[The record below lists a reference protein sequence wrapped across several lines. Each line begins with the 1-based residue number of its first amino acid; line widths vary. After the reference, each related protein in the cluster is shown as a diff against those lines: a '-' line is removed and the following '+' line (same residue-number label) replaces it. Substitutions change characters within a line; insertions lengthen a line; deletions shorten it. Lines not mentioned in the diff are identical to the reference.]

1 MEALNQKNSLNIR
14 LLSSNNILLHNQEF
28 KLYEIAQGNKNEI
41 KTIFTTNRMGE
52 AHLNASEIFSKEA
65 QSFEL
70 ILNQSS
76 VYKNKPIYNHRF
88 LLRSYEYGHWCEIKF
103 ERKAD
108 KGSINSIRLKSK
120 EFTLENNEKIVR
132 NFYTF
137 GDIVEFEAI
146 YEDAKIKEEQIKW
159 GYVFIQ
165 DKNTLDKL
173 NKNQLTNN
181 KKESSLF
188 DEEILKDCFYIEKEE
203 DKALLSSSIIYRHLE
218 NNEAYCGKHLSLQLP
233 NSKDTQEQKALL
245 VFAYKEIPNY
255 NASYLIRINDYPQI
269 TIDCTLAE
277 TLRAHTNK
285 DEISRLGWGVS
296 YICQRLWHDN
306 PSDAKELKDLTFRSS
321 TSQDFIDT
329 IPNETMKTIVK
340 EVLPRIEMKEFAR
353 EIANQCPKVKS
364 QIQQNDENNLRF
376 YVELDW
382 DEFYMKFPL
391 MKGLEEKILQVIPF
405 EGDINQFVKGFAKEL
420 VYETTESI
428 RRNTKTPKILHNN
441 FLDSAFYNLIIEWLN
456 DQSIQKDLNNI
467 LNNNNSNAKL
477 VVKLHNIYQGFT
489 KNEKIFSLKSND
501 WKSDNICEN
510 QSLIDIKQPYKLWG
524 QCMRTYGL
532 GDTAFFEYTNFK
544 EAIALYALTGKFNI
558 YYIPSLFKI
567 AQGKDNKI
575 DIQIL
580 EIKAYIFDGF
590 DFIGTPKQF
599 VGAWNYEE
607 MSFIVGDSAWTS
619 FKEVTSLDKI
629 LPTDNIKQANKNV
642 MFNQD
647 YQNTQTLFHLGCNF
661 RILTSTFKD
670 IEVYSLSMPISI
682 KVD

>member
-173 NKNQLTNN
+173 NKNQLTND

-218 NNEAYCGKHLSLQLP
+218 NNKAYCGKHLSLQLP
-233 NSKDTQEQKALL
+233 NPKDTQEQKTLL

-340 EVLPRIEMKEFAR
+340 EILPRVEMQQLKTD
-353 EIANQCPKVKS
+353 NTKS
-364 QIQQNDENNLRF
+364 RDKARF
-376 YVELDW
+376 YAELDW
-382 DEFYMKFPL
+382 DSFYMKFPIMQEL
-391 MKGLEEKILQVIPF
+391 KGEHMNLKKLFGEESDFQKQF
-405 EGDINQFVKGFAKEL
+405 EDF
-420 VYETTESI
+420 
-428 RRNTKTPKILHNN
+428 
-441 FLDSAFYNLIIEWLN
+441 LN
-456 DQSIQKDLNNI
+456 DTLLDIKNIKNTQEYTMALNIQAMKENKTKNAEVFKLYKKEETLPETHKAIKDLQKPSDIIDNSLYFQRFDIKNDVFLPHLGLSKFDAFSLQNSIQHEKEVLDKFHSNPKYKQNFALYSIAGAFNI
-467 LNNNNSNAKL
+467 L
-477 VVKLHNIYQGFT
+477 
-489 KNEKIFSLKSND
+489 
-501 WKSDNICEN
+501 
-510 QSLIDIKQPYKLWG
+510 
-524 QCMRTYGL
+524 
-532 GDTAFFEYTNFK
+532 
-544 EAIALYALTGKFNI
+544 
-558 YYIPSLFKI
+558 YIPSL
-567 AQGKDNKI
+567 
-575 DIQIL
+575 IQITRVTRFYNYHSL
-580 EIKAYIFDGF
+580 YAACKKVRAFIIDTVNFNNNGSDQPIGAWDYEKVGF
-590 DFIGTPKQF
+590 DLYNSIMQYRNTKFHFKYTSPKSFLFPLYNSDFLKTKQYF
-599 VGAWNYEE
+599 NLGLDFFLYSSTFLDMDFSHTQMQDTA
-607 MSFIVGDSAWTS
+607 FIVG
-619 FKEVTSLDKI
+619 K
-629 LPTDNIKQANKNV
+629 
-642 MFNQD
+642 
-647 YQNTQTLFHLGCNF
+647 
-661 RILTSTFKD
+661 
-670 IEVYSLSMPISI
+670 
-682 KVD
+682 

>member
-173 NKNQLTNN
+173 NKNQLTND

-218 NNEAYCGKHLSLQLP
+218 NNKAYRGKHLSLQLP
-233 NSKDTQEQKALL
+233 NPKDTQEQKTLL

-340 EVLPRIEMKEFAR
+340 EILPRVEMQQLKTD
-353 EIANQCPKVKS
+353 NTKS
-364 QIQQNDENNLRF
+364 RDKARF
-376 YVELDW
+376 YAELDW
-382 DEFYMKFPL
+382 DSFYMKFPIMQEL
-391 MKGLEEKILQVIPF
+391 KGEHMNLKKLFGEESDFQKQF
-405 EGDINQFVKGFAKEL
+405 EDF
-420 VYETTESI
+420 
-428 RRNTKTPKILHNN
+428 
-441 FLDSAFYNLIIEWLN
+441 LN
-456 DQSIQKDLNNI
+456 DTLLDIKNIKNTQEYTMALNIQAMKENKTKNAEVFKLYKKEETLPETHKAIKDLQKPSDIIDNSLYFQRFDIKNDVFLPHLGLSKFDAFSLQNSIQHEKEVLDKFHSNPKYKQNFALYSIAGAFNI
-467 LNNNNSNAKL
+467 L
-477 VVKLHNIYQGFT
+477 
-489 KNEKIFSLKSND
+489 
-501 WKSDNICEN
+501 
-510 QSLIDIKQPYKLWG
+510 
-524 QCMRTYGL
+524 
-532 GDTAFFEYTNFK
+532 
-544 EAIALYALTGKFNI
+544 
-558 YYIPSLFKI
+558 YIPSL
-567 AQGKDNKI
+567 
-575 DIQIL
+575 IQITRVTRFYNYHSL
-580 EIKAYIFDGF
+580 YAACKKVRAFIIDTVNFNNNGSDQPIGAWDYEKVGF
-590 DFIGTPKQF
+590 DLYNSIMQYRNTKFHFKYTSPKSFLFPLYNSDFLKTKQYF
-599 VGAWNYEE
+599 NLGLDFFLYSSTFLDMDFSHTQMQDTA
-607 MSFIVGDSAWTS
+607 FIVG
-619 FKEVTSLDKI
+619 K
-629 LPTDNIKQANKNV
+629 
-642 MFNQD
+642 
-647 YQNTQTLFHLGCNF
+647 
-661 RILTSTFKD
+661 
-670 IEVYSLSMPISI
+670 
-682 KVD
+682 

>member
-137 GDIVEFEAI
+137 SDIVEFEAI
-146 YEDAKIKEEQIKW
+146 YEDTKIKEEQIKW

-173 NKNQLTNN
+173 NKNQLTND

-218 NNEAYCGKHLSLQLP
+218 NNKAYCGKHLSLQLP
-233 NSKDTQEQKALL
+233 NPKDTQEQKALL

-285 DEISRLGWGVS
+285 DETSRLGWGVS

-340 EVLPRIEMKEFAR
+340 EILPRVEMQQLKTD
-353 EIANQCPKVKS
+353 NTKS
-364 QIQQNDENNLRF
+364 RDKARF
-376 YVELDW
+376 YAELDW
-382 DEFYMKFPL
+382 DSFYMKFPIMQEL
-391 MKGLEEKILQVIPF
+391 KGEHMNLKKLFGEESDFQKQF
-405 EGDINQFVKGFAKEL
+405 EDF
-420 VYETTESI
+420 
-428 RRNTKTPKILHNN
+428 
-441 FLDSAFYNLIIEWLN
+441 LN
-456 DQSIQKDLNNI
+456 DTLLDIKNIKNTQEYTMALNIQAMKENKTKNAEVFKLYKKEETLAETHKAIKDLQKPSDIIDNSLYFQRFDIKNDVFLPHLGLSKFDAFSLQNSIQHEKEVLDKFHSNPKYKQNFALYSITGAFNI
-467 LNNNNSNAKL
+467 L
-477 VVKLHNIYQGFT
+477 
-489 KNEKIFSLKSND
+489 
-501 WKSDNICEN
+501 
-510 QSLIDIKQPYKLWG
+510 
-524 QCMRTYGL
+524 
-532 GDTAFFEYTNFK
+532 
-544 EAIALYALTGKFNI
+544 
-558 YYIPSLFKI
+558 YIPSL
-567 AQGKDNKI
+567 
-575 DIQIL
+575 IQITRVTRFYNYHSL
-580 EIKAYIFDGF
+580 YAACKKVRAFIIDTVNFNNNGSDQPIGAWDYEKVGF
-590 DFIGTPKQF
+590 DLYNSIMQYRNTKFHFKYTSPKSFLFPLYNSDFLKTKQYF
-599 VGAWNYEE
+599 NLGLDFFLYSSTFLDMDFSHTQMQDTA
-607 MSFIVGDSAWTS
+607 FIVG
-619 FKEVTSLDKI
+619 K
-629 LPTDNIKQANKNV
+629 
-642 MFNQD
+642 
-647 YQNTQTLFHLGCNF
+647 
-661 RILTSTFKD
+661 
-670 IEVYSLSMPISI
+670 
-682 KVD
+682 

>member
-1 MEALNQKNSLNIR
+1 
-14 LLSSNNILLHNQEF
+14 
-28 KLYEIAQGNKNEI
+28 
-41 KTIFTTNRMGE
+41 MGE

-137 GDIVEFEAI
+137 SDIVEFEAI
-146 YEDAKIKEEQIKW
+146 YEDTKIKEEQIKW

-173 NKNQLTNN
+173 NKNQLTND

-218 NNEAYCGKHLSLQLP
+218 NNKAYCGKHLSLQLP
-233 NSKDTQEQKALL
+233 NPKDTQEQKALL

-285 DEISRLGWGVS
+285 DETSRLGWGVS

-340 EVLPRIEMKEFAR
+340 EILPRVEMQQLKTD
-353 EIANQCPKVKS
+353 NTKS
-364 QIQQNDENNLRF
+364 RDKARF
-376 YVELDW
+376 YAELDW
-382 DEFYMKFPL
+382 DSFYMKFPIMQEL
-391 MKGLEEKILQVIPF
+391 KGEYMNLKKLFGEESDFQKQF
-405 EGDINQFVKGFAKEL
+405 EDF
-420 VYETTESI
+420 
-428 RRNTKTPKILHNN
+428 
-441 FLDSAFYNLIIEWLN
+441 LN
-456 DQSIQKDLNNI
+456 DTLLDIKNIKNTQEYTMALNIQAMKENKTKNAEVFKLYKKEETLAETHKAIKDLQKPSDIIDNSLYFQRFDIKNDVFLPHLGLSKFDAFSLQNSIQHEKEVLDKFHSNPKYKQNFALYSIAGAFNI
-467 LNNNNSNAKL
+467 L
-477 VVKLHNIYQGFT
+477 
-489 KNEKIFSLKSND
+489 
-501 WKSDNICEN
+501 
-510 QSLIDIKQPYKLWG
+510 
-524 QCMRTYGL
+524 
-532 GDTAFFEYTNFK
+532 
-544 EAIALYALTGKFNI
+544 
-558 YYIPSLFKI
+558 YIPSL
-567 AQGKDNKI
+567 
-575 DIQIL
+575 IQITRVTRFYNYHSL
-580 EIKAYIFDGF
+580 YAACKKVRAFIIDTVNFNNNGSDQPIGAWDYEKVGF
-590 DFIGTPKQF
+590 DLYNSIMQYRNTKFHFKYTSPKSFLFPLYNSDFLKTKQYF
-599 VGAWNYEE
+599 NLGLDFFLYSSTFLDMDFSHTQMQDTA
-607 MSFIVGDSAWTS
+607 FIVG
-619 FKEVTSLDKI
+619 K
-629 LPTDNIKQANKNV
+629 
-642 MFNQD
+642 
-647 YQNTQTLFHLGCNF
+647 
-661 RILTSTFKD
+661 
-670 IEVYSLSMPISI
+670 
-682 KVD
+682 

>member
-1 MEALNQKNSLNIR
+1 MEALNQKSSLNIK

-28 KLYEIAQGNKNEI
+28 KLYEIAQGNKSEI
-41 KTIFTTNRMGE
+41 KTIFTTNRIGE

-146 YEDAKIKEEQIKW
+146 YEDTKIKEEQIKW

-181 KKESSLF
+181 KKESSLL

-218 NNEAYCGKHLSLQLP
+218 NNKAYCGKHLSLQLP
-233 NSKDTQEQKALL
+233 NPKDTQEQKALL

-340 EVLPRIEMKEFAR
+340 EILPRVEMQQLKTD
-353 EIANQCPKVKS
+353 NTKS
-364 QIQQNDENNLRF
+364 RDKARF
-376 YVELDW
+376 YAELDW
-382 DEFYMKFPL
+382 DNFYMKFPIMQEL
-391 MKGLEEKILQVIPF
+391 KGEHMNLKKLFGEESDFQKQF
-405 EGDINQFVKGFAKEL
+405 EDF
-420 VYETTESI
+420 
-428 RRNTKTPKILHNN
+428 
-441 FLDSAFYNLIIEWLN
+441 LN
-456 DQSIQKDLNNI
+456 DTLLDIKNIKNTQEYTMALNIQAMKENKTKNAEVFKLYKKEETLPETHKAIKDLQKPSDIIDNSLYFQRFDIKNDVFLPHLGLSKFDAFSLQNSIQHEKEVLDKFHSNPKYKQNFALYSIAGAFNI
-467 LNNNNSNAKL
+467 L
-477 VVKLHNIYQGFT
+477 
-489 KNEKIFSLKSND
+489 
-501 WKSDNICEN
+501 
-510 QSLIDIKQPYKLWG
+510 
-524 QCMRTYGL
+524 
-532 GDTAFFEYTNFK
+532 
-544 EAIALYALTGKFNI
+544 
-558 YYIPSLFKI
+558 YIPSL
-567 AQGKDNKI
+567 
-575 DIQIL
+575 IQITRVTRFYNYHSL
-580 EIKAYIFDGF
+580 YAACKKVRAFIIDTVNFNNNGSDQPIGAWDYEKVGF
-590 DFIGTPKQF
+590 DLYNSIMQYRNTKFHFKYTSPKSFLFPLYNSDFLKTKQYF
-599 VGAWNYEE
+599 NLGLDFFLYSSTFLDMDFSHMQMQDTA
-607 MSFIVGDSAWTS
+607 FIVG
-619 FKEVTSLDKI
+619 K
-629 LPTDNIKQANKNV
+629 
-642 MFNQD
+642 
-647 YQNTQTLFHLGCNF
+647 
-661 RILTSTFKD
+661 
-670 IEVYSLSMPISI
+670 
-682 KVD
+682 

>member
-1 MEALNQKNSLNIR
+1 
-14 LLSSNNILLHNQEF
+14 
-28 KLYEIAQGNKNEI
+28 
-41 KTIFTTNRMGE
+41 MGE
-52 AHLNASEIFSKEA
+52 AHLNVNEIFSKEA

-137 GDIVEFEAI
+137 SDIVEFEAI
-146 YEDAKIKEEQIKW
+146 YEDTKIKEEQIKW

-173 NKNQLTNN
+173 NKNQLTND

-218 NNEAYCGKHLSLQLP
+218 NNKAYCGKHLSLQLP
-233 NSKDTQEQKALL
+233 NPKDTQEQKALL

-269 TIDCTLAE
+269 TIDWTLAE

-285 DEISRLGWGVS
+285 DETSRLGWGGVS

-340 EVLPRIEMKEFAR
+340 EILPRVEMQQLKTD
-353 EIANQCPKVKS
+353 NTKS
-364 QIQQNDENNLRF
+364 RDKARF
-376 YVELDW
+376 YAELDW
-382 DEFYMKFPL
+382 DSFYMKFPIMQEL
-391 MKGLEEKILQVIPF
+391 KGEYMNLGKLFGEESDFQKQF
-405 EGDINQFVKGFAKEL
+405 EDF
-420 VYETTESI
+420 
-428 RRNTKTPKILHNN
+428 
-441 FLDSAFYNLIIEWLN
+441 LN
-456 DQSIQKDLNNI
+456 DTLLDIKNIKNTQEYTMALNIQAMKENKTKNAEVFKLYKKEETLAETHKAIKDLQKLSDIIDNSLYFQRFDIKNDVFLPHLGLSKFDAFSLQNSIQHEKEVLDKFH
-467 LNNNNSNAKL
+467 SNPK
-477 VVKLHNIYQGFT
+477 Y
-489 KNEKIFSLKSND
+489 
-501 WKSDNICEN
+501 
-510 QSLIDIKQPYKLWG
+510 KQ
-524 QCMRTYGL
+524 
-532 GDTAFFEYTNFK
+532 NF
-544 EAIALYALTGKFNI
+544 ALYSIAGTFNVL
-558 YYIPSLFKI
+558 YIPSL
-567 AQGKDNKI
+567 
-575 DIQIL
+575 IQITGVTRFYDYHSL
-580 EIKAYIFDGF
+580 YAACKKVRAFIIDTVNFNNNGSDQPIGVWDYENVRFDLYNSIMQYAGENTKKRMGDAISTLIFPIKEKENNYILYNSNFKKSQQSFNLGL
-590 DFIGTPKQF
+590 DFFLYSSTFLDMDFSHKQMQDT
-599 VGAWNYEE
+599 A
-607 MSFIVGDSAWTS
+607 FIVG
-619 FKEVTSLDKI
+619 K
-629 LPTDNIKQANKNV
+629 
-642 MFNQD
+642 
-647 YQNTQTLFHLGCNF
+647 
-661 RILTSTFKD
+661 
-670 IEVYSLSMPISI
+670 
-682 KVD
+682 

>member
-1 MEALNQKNSLNIR
+1 MEALNQKSSLNIR

-28 KLYEIAQGNKNEI
+28 KLYKIAQGNKSEI
-41 KTIFTTNRMGE
+41 KTIFTTNRIGE

-88 LLRSYEYGHWCEIKF
+88 LLRNYEYGHWCEIKF

-108 KGSINSIRLKSK
+108 KGSINSIRLKPK

-146 YEDAKIKEEQIKW
+146 YEDTKIKEEQIKW

-188 DEEILKDCFYIEKEE
+188 DEEILKDCFYIEKKE
-203 DKALLSSSIIYRHLE
+203 DKALLSSSIIYRQSK
-218 NNEAYCGKHLSLQLP
+218 NNKAYCGKSLSLQLP
-233 NSKDTQEQKALL
+233 NFKDTQEQKALL

-340 EVLPRIEMKEFAR
+340 EILPRVEMQQLKTD
-353 EIANQCPKVKS
+353 NTKS
-364 QIQQNDENNLRF
+364 KDKARF
-376 YVELDW
+376 YAELDW
-382 DEFYMKFPL
+382 DNFYMKFPIMQEL
-391 MKGLEEKILQVIPF
+391 KGEYMNLKKLFGEESDFQKQF
-405 EGDINQFVKGFAKEL
+405 EDF
-420 VYETTESI
+420 
-428 RRNTKTPKILHNN
+428 
-441 FLDSAFYNLIIEWLN
+441 LN
-456 DQSIQKDLNNI
+456 DTLLDIKNIKNTQEYTMALNIQAMKENKTKNAEVFKLYKKEETLPETHKAIKDLQKPSDIIDNSLYFQRFDIKNDVFLPHLGLSKFDAFSLQNSIQHEKEVLDKFHSNPKYKQNFALYSIAGAFNI
-467 LNNNNSNAKL
+467 L
-477 VVKLHNIYQGFT
+477 
-489 KNEKIFSLKSND
+489 
-501 WKSDNICEN
+501 
-510 QSLIDIKQPYKLWG
+510 
-524 QCMRTYGL
+524 
-532 GDTAFFEYTNFK
+532 
-544 EAIALYALTGKFNI
+544 
-558 YYIPSLFKI
+558 YIPSL
-567 AQGKDNKI
+567 
-575 DIQIL
+575 IQITRVTRFYNYHSL
-580 EIKAYIFDGF
+580 YAACKKVRAFIIDTVNFNNNGSDQPIGAWDYEKVGF
-590 DFIGTPKQF
+590 DLYNSIMQYRNTKFHFKYTSPKSFLFPLYNSDFLKTKQYF
-599 VGAWNYEE
+599 NLGLDFFLYSSTFLDMDFSHTQMQDTA
-607 MSFIVGDSAWTS
+607 FIVG
-619 FKEVTSLDKI
+619 K
-629 LPTDNIKQANKNV
+629 
-642 MFNQD
+642 
-647 YQNTQTLFHLGCNF
+647 
-661 RILTSTFKD
+661 
-670 IEVYSLSMPISI
+670 
-682 KVD
+682 

>member
-28 KLYEIAQGNKNEI
+28 KLYEIAQGNKSEI
-41 KTIFTTNRMGE
+41 KTIFTTNRIGE

-146 YEDAKIKEEQIKW
+146 YEDTKIKEEQIKW

-181 KKESSLF
+181 KKESSLL

-218 NNEAYCGKHLSLQLP
+218 NNKAYCGKHLSLQLP
-233 NSKDTQEQKALL
+233 NPKDTQEQKALL

-306 PSDAKELKDLTFRSS
+306 PSDAKELKDLIFRSS

-376 YVELDW
+376 YIELDW
-382 DEFYMKFPL
+382 DNFYMKFPIMQEL
-391 MKGLEEKILQVIPF
+391 KGEHMNLKKLFGEESDFQKQF
-405 EGDINQFVKGFAKEL
+405 EDF
-420 VYETTESI
+420 
-428 RRNTKTPKILHNN
+428 
-441 FLDSAFYNLIIEWLN
+441 LN
-456 DQSIQKDLNNI
+456 DTLLDIKNIKNTQEYTMALNIQAMKENKTKNAEVFKLYKKEETLPETHKAIKDLQKPSDIIDNSLYFQRFDIKNDVFLPHLGLSKFDAFSLQNSIQHEKEVLDKFHSNPKYKQNFALYSIAGAFNI
-467 LNNNNSNAKL
+467 L
-477 VVKLHNIYQGFT
+477 
-489 KNEKIFSLKSND
+489 
-501 WKSDNICEN
+501 
-510 QSLIDIKQPYKLWG
+510 
-524 QCMRTYGL
+524 
-532 GDTAFFEYTNFK
+532 
-544 EAIALYALTGKFNI
+544 
-558 YYIPSLFKI
+558 YIPSL
-567 AQGKDNKI
+567 
-575 DIQIL
+575 IQITRVTRFYNYHSL
-580 EIKAYIFDGF
+580 YAACKKVRAFIIDTVNFNNNGSDQPIGAWDYEKVGF
-590 DFIGTPKQF
+590 DLYNSIMQYRNTKFHFKYTSPKSFLFPLYNSDFLKTKQYF
-599 VGAWNYEE
+599 NLGLDFFLYSSTFLDMDFSHMQMQDTA
-607 MSFIVGDSAWTS
+607 FIVG
-619 FKEVTSLDKI
+619 K
-629 LPTDNIKQANKNV
+629 
-642 MFNQD
+642 
-647 YQNTQTLFHLGCNF
+647 
-661 RILTSTFKD
+661 
-670 IEVYSLSMPISI
+670 
-682 KVD
+682 

>member
-41 KTIFTTNRMGE
+41 KTIFTTNRIGE

-146 YEDAKIKEEQIKW
+146 YEDTKIKEEQIKW

-173 NKNQLTNN
+173 NKNQLTND
-181 KKESSLF
+181 KKESSLL

-218 NNEAYCGKHLSLQLP
+218 NNKAYCGKHLSLQLP
-233 NSKDTQEQKALL
+233 NPKDTQEQKALL

-340 EVLPRIEMKEFAR
+340 EILPRVEMQQLKTD
-353 EIANQCPKVKS
+353 NTKS
-364 QIQQNDENNLRF
+364 RDKARF
-376 YVELDW
+376 YAELDW
-382 DEFYMKFPL
+382 DNFYMKFPIMQEL
-391 MKGLEEKILQVIPF
+391 KGEHMNLKKLFGEESDFQKQF
-405 EGDINQFVKGFAKEL
+405 EDF
-420 VYETTESI
+420 
-428 RRNTKTPKILHNN
+428 
-441 FLDSAFYNLIIEWLN
+441 LN
-456 DQSIQKDLNNI
+456 DTLLDIKNIKNTQEYTMALNIQAMKENKTKNAEVFKLYKKEETLPETHKAIKDLQKPSDIIDNSLYFQRFDIKNDVFLPHLGLSKFDAFSLQNSIQHEKEVLDKFHSNPKYKQNFALYSIARAFNI
-467 LNNNNSNAKL
+467 L
-477 VVKLHNIYQGFT
+477 
-489 KNEKIFSLKSND
+489 
-501 WKSDNICEN
+501 
-510 QSLIDIKQPYKLWG
+510 
-524 QCMRTYGL
+524 
-532 GDTAFFEYTNFK
+532 
-544 EAIALYALTGKFNI
+544 
-558 YYIPSLFKI
+558 YIPSL
-567 AQGKDNKI
+567 
-575 DIQIL
+575 IQITRVTRFYNYHSL
-580 EIKAYIFDGF
+580 YAACKKVRAFIIDTVNFNNNGSDQPIGAWDYEKVGF
-590 DFIGTPKQF
+590 DLYNSIMQYRNTKFHFKYTSPKSFLFPLYNSDFLKTKQYF
-599 VGAWNYEE
+599 NLGLDFFLYSSTFLDMDFSHTQMQDTA
-607 MSFIVGDSAWTS
+607 FIVR
-619 FKEVTSLDKI
+619 K
-629 LPTDNIKQANKNV
+629 
-642 MFNQD
+642 
-647 YQNTQTLFHLGCNF
+647 
-661 RILTSTFKD
+661 
-670 IEVYSLSMPISI
+670 
-682 KVD
+682 

>member
-41 KTIFTTNRMGE
+41 KTIFTTNKMGE

-146 YEDAKIKEEQIKW
+146 YEDTKIKEEQIKW

-173 NKNQLTNN
+173 NKNQLTND

-218 NNEAYCGKHLSLQLP
+218 NNKAYCGKHLSLQLP
-233 NSKDTQEQKALL
+233 NPKDTQEQKTLL

-306 PSDAKELKDLTFRSS
+306 SSDAKELKDLTFRSS

-340 EVLPRIEMKEFAR
+340 EILPRVEMQQLKTD
-353 EIANQCPKVKS
+353 NTKS
-364 QIQQNDENNLRF
+364 RDKARF
-376 YVELDW
+376 YAELDW
-382 DEFYMKFPL
+382 DSFYMKFPIMQEL
-391 MKGLEEKILQVIPF
+391 KGEYMNLKKLFGEESDFQKQF
-405 EGDINQFVKGFAKEL
+405 EDF
-420 VYETTESI
+420 
-428 RRNTKTPKILHNN
+428 
-441 FLDSAFYNLIIEWLN
+441 LN
-456 DQSIQKDLNNI
+456 DTLLDIKNIKNTQEYTMALNIQAMKENKTKNAEVFKLYKKEETLPETHKAIKDLQKPSDIIDNSLYFQRFDIKNDVFLPHLGLSKFDAFSLQNSIQHEKEVLDKFHSNPKYKQNFALYSIAGAFNI
-467 LNNNNSNAKL
+467 L
-477 VVKLHNIYQGFT
+477 
-489 KNEKIFSLKSND
+489 
-501 WKSDNICEN
+501 
-510 QSLIDIKQPYKLWG
+510 
-524 QCMRTYGL
+524 
-532 GDTAFFEYTNFK
+532 
-544 EAIALYALTGKFNI
+544 
-558 YYIPSLFKI
+558 YIPSL
-567 AQGKDNKI
+567 
-575 DIQIL
+575 IQITRVTRFYNYHSL
-580 EIKAYIFDGF
+580 YAACKKVRAFIIDTVNFNNNGSDQPIGAWDYEKVGF
-590 DFIGTPKQF
+590 DLYNSIMQYRNTKFHFKYTSPKSFLFPLYNSDFLKTKQYF
-599 VGAWNYEE
+599 NLGLDFFLYSSTFLDMDFSHTQMQDTA
-607 MSFIVGDSAWTS
+607 FIVG
-619 FKEVTSLDKI
+619 K
-629 LPTDNIKQANKNV
+629 
-642 MFNQD
+642 
-647 YQNTQTLFHLGCNF
+647 
-661 RILTSTFKD
+661 
-670 IEVYSLSMPISI
+670 
-682 KVD
+682 

>member
-41 KTIFTTNRMGE
+41 KTIFTTNRIGE

-146 YEDAKIKEEQIKW
+146 YEDTKIKEEQIKW

-173 NKNQLTNN
+173 NKNQLTND

-203 DKALLSSSIIYRHLE
+203 DKALLSSSIIYRYLE
-218 NNEAYCGKHLSLQLP
+218 NNKAYCGKHLSLQLP
-233 NSKDTQEQKALL
+233 NPKDTQEQKALL

-340 EVLPRIEMKEFAR
+340 EILPRVEMQQLKTD
-353 EIANQCPKVKS
+353 NTKS
-364 QIQQNDENNLRF
+364 RDKARF
-376 YVELDW
+376 YAELDW
-382 DEFYMKFPL
+382 DNFYMKFPIMQEL
-391 MKGLEEKILQVIPF
+391 KGEYMNLKKLFGEESDFQKQF
-405 EGDINQFVKGFAKEL
+405 EDF
-420 VYETTESI
+420 
-428 RRNTKTPKILHNN
+428 
-441 FLDSAFYNLIIEWLN
+441 LN
-456 DQSIQKDLNNI
+456 DTLLDIKNIKNTQEYTMALNIQAMKENKTKNAEVFKLYKKEETLPETHKAIKDLQKPSDIIDNSLYFQRFDIKNDVFLPHLGLSKFDAFSLQNSIQHEKEVLDKFH
-467 LNNNNSNAKL
+467 SNPK
-477 VVKLHNIYQGFT
+477 Y
-489 KNEKIFSLKSND
+489 
-501 WKSDNICEN
+501 
-510 QSLIDIKQPYKLWG
+510 KQ
-524 QCMRTYGL
+524 
-532 GDTAFFEYTNFK
+532 NF
-544 EAIALYALTGKFNI
+544 ALYSIAGTFNVL
-558 YYIPSLFKI
+558 YIPSL
-567 AQGKDNKI
+567 
-575 DIQIL
+575 IQITGVTRFYDYHSL
-580 EIKAYIFDGF
+580 YAACKKVRAFIIDTVNFNNNGSDQPIGVWDYENVRFDLYNSIMQYAGENTKKRMGDAISTLIFPIKEKENNYILYNSNFKKSQQSFNLGL
-590 DFIGTPKQF
+590 DFFLYSSTFLDMNFSHKQMQDT
-599 VGAWNYEE
+599 A
-607 MSFIVGDSAWTS
+607 FIVG
-619 FKEVTSLDKI
+619 K
-629 LPTDNIKQANKNV
+629 
-642 MFNQD
+642 
-647 YQNTQTLFHLGCNF
+647 
-661 RILTSTFKD
+661 
-670 IEVYSLSMPISI
+670 
-682 KVD
+682 

>member
-173 NKNQLTNN
+173 NKNQLTND

-218 NNEAYCGKHLSLQLP
+218 NNKAYCGKHLSLQLP
-233 NSKDTQEQKALL
+233 NPKDTQEQKTLL

-340 EVLPRIEMKEFAR
+340 EILPRVEMQQLKTD
-353 EIANQCPKVKS
+353 NTKS
-364 QIQQNDENNLRF
+364 RDKARF
-376 YVELDW
+376 YAELDW
-382 DEFYMKFPL
+382 DSFYMKFPIMQEL
-391 MKGLEEKILQVIPF
+391 KGEYMNLKKLFGEESDFQKQF
-405 EGDINQFVKGFAKEL
+405 EDF
-420 VYETTESI
+420 
-428 RRNTKTPKILHNN
+428 
-441 FLDSAFYNLIIEWLN
+441 LN
-456 DQSIQKDLNNI
+456 DTLLDIKNIKNTQEYTMALNIQAMKENKTKNAEVFKLYKKEETLPETHKAIKDLQKPSDIIDNSLYFQRFDIKNDVFLPHLGLSKFDAFSLQNSIQYEKEVLDKFHSNPKYKQNFALYSIAGAFNI
-467 LNNNNSNAKL
+467 L
-477 VVKLHNIYQGFT
+477 
-489 KNEKIFSLKSND
+489 
-501 WKSDNICEN
+501 
-510 QSLIDIKQPYKLWG
+510 
-524 QCMRTYGL
+524 
-532 GDTAFFEYTNFK
+532 
-544 EAIALYALTGKFNI
+544 
-558 YYIPSLFKI
+558 YIPSL
-567 AQGKDNKI
+567 
-575 DIQIL
+575 IQITRVTRFYNYHSL
-580 EIKAYIFDGF
+580 YAACKKVRAFIIDTVNFNNNGSDQPIGAWDYEKVGF
-590 DFIGTPKQF
+590 DLYNSIMQYRNTKFHFKYTSPKSFLFPLYNSDFLKTKQYF
-599 VGAWNYEE
+599 NLGLDFFLYSSTFLDMDFSHTQMQDTA
-607 MSFIVGDSAWTS
+607 FIVG
-619 FKEVTSLDKI
+619 K
-629 LPTDNIKQANKNV
+629 
-642 MFNQD
+642 
-647 YQNTQTLFHLGCNF
+647 
-661 RILTSTFKD
+661 
-670 IEVYSLSMPISI
+670 
-682 KVD
+682 

>member
-173 NKNQLTNN
+173 NKNQLTND

-218 NNEAYCGKHLSLQLP
+218 NNKAYCGKHLSLQLP
-233 NSKDTQEQKALL
+233 NPKDTQEQKTLL

-285 DEISRLGWGVS
+285 DEISRLCWGVS

-340 EVLPRIEMKEFAR
+340 EILPRVEMQQLKTD
-353 EIANQCPKVKS
+353 NTKS
-364 QIQQNDENNLRF
+364 RDKARF
-376 YVELDW
+376 YAELDW
-382 DEFYMKFPL
+382 DSFYMKFPIMQEL
-391 MKGLEEKILQVIPF
+391 KGEYMNLKKLFGEESDFQKQF
-405 EGDINQFVKGFAKEL
+405 EDF
-420 VYETTESI
+420 
-428 RRNTKTPKILHNN
+428 
-441 FLDSAFYNLIIEWLN
+441 LN
-456 DQSIQKDLNNI
+456 DTLLDIKNIKNTQEYTMALNIQAMKENKTKNAEVFKLYKKEETLPETHKAIKDLQKPSDIIDNSLYFQRFDIKNDVFLPHLGLSKFDAFSLQNSIQHEKEVLDKFHSNPKYKQNFALYSIAGAFNI
-467 LNNNNSNAKL
+467 L
-477 VVKLHNIYQGFT
+477 
-489 KNEKIFSLKSND
+489 
-501 WKSDNICEN
+501 
-510 QSLIDIKQPYKLWG
+510 
-524 QCMRTYGL
+524 
-532 GDTAFFEYTNFK
+532 
-544 EAIALYALTGKFNI
+544 
-558 YYIPSLFKI
+558 YIPSL
-567 AQGKDNKI
+567 
-575 DIQIL
+575 IQITRVTRFYNYHSL
-580 EIKAYIFDGF
+580 YAACKKVRAFIIDTVNFNNNGSDQPIGAWDYEKVGF
-590 DFIGTPKQF
+590 DLYNSIMQYRNTKFHFKYTSPKSFLFPLYNSDFLKTKQYF
-599 VGAWNYEE
+599 NLGLDFFLYSSTFLDMDFSHTQMQDTA
-607 MSFIVGDSAWTS
+607 FIVG
-619 FKEVTSLDKI
+619 K
-629 LPTDNIKQANKNV
+629 
-642 MFNQD
+642 
-647 YQNTQTLFHLGCNF
+647 
-661 RILTSTFKD
+661 
-670 IEVYSLSMPISI
+670 
-682 KVD
+682 

>member
-146 YEDAKIKEEQIKW
+146 YEDTKIKEEQIKW

-173 NKNQLTNN
+173 NKNQLTND

-218 NNEAYCGKHLSLQLP
+218 NNKAYCGKHLSLQLP
-233 NSKDTQEQKALL
+233 NPKDTQEQKTLL

-340 EVLPRIEMKEFAR
+340 EILPRVEMQQLKTD
-353 EIANQCPKVKS
+353 NTKS
-364 QIQQNDENNLRF
+364 RDKARF
-376 YVELDW
+376 YAELDW
-382 DEFYMKFPL
+382 DSFYMKFPIMQEL
-391 MKGLEEKILQVIPF
+391 KGEYMNLKKLFGEESDFQKQF
-405 EGDINQFVKGFAKEL
+405 EDF
-420 VYETTESI
+420 
-428 RRNTKTPKILHNN
+428 
-441 FLDSAFYNLIIEWLN
+441 LN
-456 DQSIQKDLNNI
+456 DTLLDIKNIKNTQEYTMALNIQAMKENKTKNAEVFKLYKKEETLPETHKAIKDLQKPSDIIDNSLYFQRFDIKNDVFLPHLGLSKFDAFSLQNSIQHEKEVLDKFHSNPKYKQNFALYSIAGAFNI
-467 LNNNNSNAKL
+467 L
-477 VVKLHNIYQGFT
+477 
-489 KNEKIFSLKSND
+489 
-501 WKSDNICEN
+501 
-510 QSLIDIKQPYKLWG
+510 
-524 QCMRTYGL
+524 
-532 GDTAFFEYTNFK
+532 
-544 EAIALYALTGKFNI
+544 
-558 YYIPSLFKI
+558 YIPSL
-567 AQGKDNKI
+567 
-575 DIQIL
+575 IQITRVTRFYNYHSL
-580 EIKAYIFDGF
+580 YAACKKVRAFIIDTVNFNNNGSDQPIGAWDYEKVGF
-590 DFIGTPKQF
+590 DLYNSIMQYRDTKFHFKHTSPKSFLFPLYNSDFLKTKQYF
-599 VGAWNYEE
+599 NLGLDFFLYSSTFLDMDFSHTQMQDTA
-607 MSFIVGDSAWTS
+607 FIVG
-619 FKEVTSLDKI
+619 K
-629 LPTDNIKQANKNV
+629 
-642 MFNQD
+642 
-647 YQNTQTLFHLGCNF
+647 
-661 RILTSTFKD
+661 
-670 IEVYSLSMPISI
+670 
-682 KVD
+682 

>member
-1 MEALNQKNSLNIR
+1 EALNQKNSLNIR

-137 GDIVEFEAI
+137 SDIVEFEAI
-146 YEDAKIKEEQIKW
+146 YEDTKIKEKQIKW

-173 NKNQLTNN
+173 NKNQLTND

-218 NNEAYCGKHLSLQLP
+218 NNKAYCGKHLSLQLP
-233 NSKDTQEQKALL
+233 NPKDTQEQKALL

-285 DEISRLGWGVS
+285 DETSRLGWGVS

-340 EVLPRIEMKEFAR
+340 EILPRVEMQQLKTD
-353 EIANQCPKVKS
+353 NTKS
-364 QIQQNDENNLRF
+364 RDKARF
-376 YVELDW
+376 YAELDW
-382 DEFYMKFPL
+382 DSFYMKFPIMQEL
-391 MKGLEEKILQVIPF
+391 KGEYMNLKKLFGEESDFQKQF
-405 EGDINQFVKGFAKEL
+405 EDF
-420 VYETTESI
+420 
-428 RRNTKTPKILHNN
+428 
-441 FLDSAFYNLIIEWLN
+441 LN
-456 DQSIQKDLNNI
+456 DTLLDIKNIKNTQEYTMALNIQAMKENKTKNAEVFKLYKKEETLAETHKAIKDLQKSSDIIDNSLYFQRFDIKNDVFLPHLGLSKFDAFSLQNSIQHEKEVLDKFHSNPKYKQNFALYSIAGAFNI
-467 LNNNNSNAKL
+467 L
-477 VVKLHNIYQGFT
+477 
-489 KNEKIFSLKSND
+489 
-501 WKSDNICEN
+501 
-510 QSLIDIKQPYKLWG
+510 
-524 QCMRTYGL
+524 
-532 GDTAFFEYTNFK
+532 
-544 EAIALYALTGKFNI
+544 
-558 YYIPSLFKI
+558 YIPSL
-567 AQGKDNKI
+567 
-575 DIQIL
+575 IQITRVTRFYNYHSL
-580 EIKAYIFDGF
+580 YAACKKVRAFIIDTVNFNNNGSDQPIGAWDYEKVGF
-590 DFIGTPKQF
+590 DLYNSIMQYRNTKFHFKYTSPKSFLFPLYNSDFLKTKQYF
-599 VGAWNYEE
+599 NLGLDFFLYSSTFLDMDFSHTQMQDTA
-607 MSFIVGDSAWTS
+607 FIVG
-619 FKEVTSLDKI
+619 K
-629 LPTDNIKQANKNV
+629 
-642 MFNQD
+642 
-647 YQNTQTLFHLGCNF
+647 
-661 RILTSTFKD
+661 
-670 IEVYSLSMPISI
+670 
-682 KVD
+682 

>member
-1 MEALNQKNSLNIR
+1 MKSR
-14 LLSSNNILLHNQEF
+14 LFLQPIEW
-28 KLYEIAQGNKNEI
+28 
-41 KTIFTTNRMGE
+41 GE
-52 AHLNASEIFSKEA
+52 AHLNVSEIFSKEA

-146 YEDAKIKEEQIKW
+146 YEDTKIKEEQIKW

-218 NNEAYCGKHLSLQLP
+218 NNKAYCGKHLSLQLP
-233 NSKDTQEQKALL
+233 NPKDTQEQKALL

-340 EVLPRIEMKEFAR
+340 EILPRVEMQQLKTD
-353 EIANQCPKVKS
+353 NTKS
-364 QIQQNDENNLRF
+364 RDKARF
-376 YVELDW
+376 YAELDW
-382 DEFYMKFPL
+382 DNFYMKFPIMQEL
-391 MKGLEEKILQVIPF
+391 KGEYMNLKKLFGEESDFQKQF
-405 EGDINQFVKGFAKEL
+405 EDF
-420 VYETTESI
+420 
-428 RRNTKTPKILHNN
+428 
-441 FLDSAFYNLIIEWLN
+441 LN
-456 DQSIQKDLNNI
+456 DTLLDIKNIKNTQEYTMALNIQAMKENKTKNAEVFKLYKKEETLPETHKAIKDLQKPSDIIDSSLYFQRFDIKNDVFLPHLGLSKFDAFSLQNSIQHEKEVLDKFHSNPKYKQNFALYSIAGAFNI
-467 LNNNNSNAKL
+467 L
-477 VVKLHNIYQGFT
+477 
-489 KNEKIFSLKSND
+489 
-501 WKSDNICEN
+501 
-510 QSLIDIKQPYKLWG
+510 
-524 QCMRTYGL
+524 
-532 GDTAFFEYTNFK
+532 
-544 EAIALYALTGKFNI
+544 
-558 YYIPSLFKI
+558 YIPSL
-567 AQGKDNKI
+567 
-575 DIQIL
+575 IQITRVTRFYNYHSL
-580 EIKAYIFDGF
+580 YAACKKVRAFIIDTVNFNNNGSDQPIGAWDYEKVGF
-590 DFIGTPKQF
+590 DLYNSIMQYRNTKFHFKYTSPKSFLFPLYNSDFLKTKQYF
-599 VGAWNYEE
+599 NLGLDFFLYSSTFLDMDFSHTQMQDTA
-607 MSFIVGDSAWTS
+607 FIVG
-619 FKEVTSLDKI
+619 K
-629 LPTDNIKQANKNV
+629 
-642 MFNQD
+642 
-647 YQNTQTLFHLGCNF
+647 
-661 RILTSTFKD
+661 
-670 IEVYSLSMPISI
+670 
-682 KVD
+682 

>member
-1 MEALNQKNSLNIR
+1 DRVMEALNQKNSLNIR

-137 GDIVEFEAI
+137 SDIVEFEAI
-146 YEDAKIKEEQIKW
+146 YEDTKIKEKQIKW

-173 NKNQLTNN
+173 NKNQLTND

-218 NNEAYCGKHLSLQLP
+218 NNKAYCGKHLSLQLP
-233 NSKDTQEQKALL
+233 NPKDTQEQKALL

-285 DEISRLGWGVS
+285 DETSRLGWGVS

-340 EVLPRIEMKEFAR
+340 EILPRVEMQQLKTD
-353 EIANQCPKVKS
+353 NTKS
-364 QIQQNDENNLRF
+364 RDKARF
-376 YVELDW
+376 YAELDW
-382 DEFYMKFPL
+382 DSFYMKFPIMQEL
-391 MKGLEEKILQVIPF
+391 KGEYMNLKKLFGEESDFQKQF
-405 EGDINQFVKGFAKEL
+405 EDF
-420 VYETTESI
+420 
-428 RRNTKTPKILHNN
+428 
-441 FLDSAFYNLIIEWLN
+441 LN
-456 DQSIQKDLNNI
+456 DTLLDIKNIKNTQEYTMALNIQAMKENKTKNAEVFKLYKKEETLAETHKAIKDLQKSSDIIDNSLYFQRFDIKNDVFLPHLGLSKFDAFSLQNSIQHEKEVLDKFHSNPKYKQNFALYSIAGAFNI
-467 LNNNNSNAKL
+467 L
-477 VVKLHNIYQGFT
+477 
-489 KNEKIFSLKSND
+489 
-501 WKSDNICEN
+501 
-510 QSLIDIKQPYKLWG
+510 
-524 QCMRTYGL
+524 
-532 GDTAFFEYTNFK
+532 
-544 EAIALYALTGKFNI
+544 
-558 YYIPSLFKI
+558 YIPSL
-567 AQGKDNKI
+567 
-575 DIQIL
+575 IQITRVTRFYNYHSL
-580 EIKAYIFDGF
+580 YAACKKVRAFIIDTVNFNNNGSDQPIGAWDYEKVGF
-590 DFIGTPKQF
+590 DLYNSIMQYRNTKFHFKYTSPKSFLFPLYNSDFLKTKQYF
-599 VGAWNYEE
+599 NLGLDFFLYSSTFLDMDFSHTQMQDTA
-607 MSFIVGDSAWTS
+607 FIVG
-619 FKEVTSLDKI
+619 K
-629 LPTDNIKQANKNV
+629 
-642 MFNQD
+642 
-647 YQNTQTLFHLGCNF
+647 
-661 RILTSTFKD
+661 
-670 IEVYSLSMPISI
+670 
-682 KVD
+682 

>member
-137 GDIVEFEAI
+137 SDIVEFEAI
-146 YEDAKIKEEQIKW
+146 YEDTKIKEKQIKW

-173 NKNQLTNN
+173 NKNQLTND

-218 NNEAYCGKHLSLQLP
+218 NNKAYCGKHLSLQLP
-233 NSKDTQEQKALL
+233 NPKDTQEQKALL

-285 DEISRLGWGVS
+285 DETSRLGWGVS

-340 EVLPRIEMKEFAR
+340 EILPRVEMQQLKTD
-353 EIANQCPKVKS
+353 NTKS
-364 QIQQNDENNLRF
+364 RDKARF
-376 YVELDW
+376 YAELDW
-382 DEFYMKFPL
+382 DSFYMKFPIMQEL
-391 MKGLEEKILQVIPF
+391 KGEYMNLKKLFGEESDFQKQF
-405 EGDINQFVKGFAKEL
+405 EDF
-420 VYETTESI
+420 
-428 RRNTKTPKILHNN
+428 
-441 FLDSAFYNLIIEWLN
+441 LN
-456 DQSIQKDLNNI
+456 DTLLDIKNIKNTQEYTMALNIQAMKENKTKNAEVFKLYKKEETLAETHKAIKDLQKSSDIIDNSLYFQRFDIKNDVFLPHLGLSKFDAFSLQNSIQHEKEVLDKFHSNPKYKQNFALYSIAGAFNI
-467 LNNNNSNAKL
+467 L
-477 VVKLHNIYQGFT
+477 
-489 KNEKIFSLKSND
+489 
-501 WKSDNICEN
+501 
-510 QSLIDIKQPYKLWG
+510 
-524 QCMRTYGL
+524 
-532 GDTAFFEYTNFK
+532 
-544 EAIALYALTGKFNI
+544 
-558 YYIPSLFKI
+558 YIPSL
-567 AQGKDNKI
+567 
-575 DIQIL
+575 IQITRVTRFYNYHSL
-580 EIKAYIFDGF
+580 YAACKKVRAFIIDTVNFNNNGSDQPIGAWDYEKVGF
-590 DFIGTPKQF
+590 DLYNSIMQYRNTKFHFKYTSPKSFLFPLYNSDFLKTKQYF
-599 VGAWNYEE
+599 NLGLDFFLYSSTFLDMDFSHTQMQDTA
-607 MSFIVGDSAWTS
+607 FIVG
-619 FKEVTSLDKI
+619 K
-629 LPTDNIKQANKNV
+629 
-642 MFNQD
+642 
-647 YQNTQTLFHLGCNF
+647 
-661 RILTSTFKD
+661 
-670 IEVYSLSMPISI
+670 
-682 KVD
+682 

>member
-52 AHLNASEIFSKEA
+52 AHLNVSEIFSKEA

-146 YEDAKIKEEQIKW
+146 YEDTKIKEEQIKW

-173 NKNQLTNN
+173 NKNQLTND
-181 KKESSLF
+181 KKESSLL

-218 NNEAYCGKHLSLQLP
+218 NNKAYCGKHLSLQLP
-233 NSKDTQEQKALL
+233 NPKDTQEQKALL

-340 EVLPRIEMKEFAR
+340 EILPRVEMQQLKTD
-353 EIANQCPKVKS
+353 NTKS
-364 QIQQNDENNLRF
+364 RDKARF
-376 YVELDW
+376 YAELDW
-382 DEFYMKFPL
+382 DNFYMKFPIMQEL
-391 MKGLEEKILQVIPF
+391 KGEYMNLKKLFGEESDFQKQF
-405 EGDINQFVKGFAKEL
+405 EDF
-420 VYETTESI
+420 
-428 RRNTKTPKILHNN
+428 
-441 FLDSAFYNLIIEWLN
+441 LN
-456 DQSIQKDLNNI
+456 DTLLDIKNIKNTQEYTMALNIQAMKENKTKNAEVFKLYKKEETLPETHKAIKDLQKPSDIIDNSLYFQRFDIKNDVFLPHLGLSKFDAFSLQNSIQHEKEVLDKFHSNPKYKQNFALYSIAGAFNI
-467 LNNNNSNAKL
+467 L
-477 VVKLHNIYQGFT
+477 
-489 KNEKIFSLKSND
+489 
-501 WKSDNICEN
+501 
-510 QSLIDIKQPYKLWG
+510 
-524 QCMRTYGL
+524 
-532 GDTAFFEYTNFK
+532 
-544 EAIALYALTGKFNI
+544 
-558 YYIPSLFKI
+558 YIPSL
-567 AQGKDNKI
+567 
-575 DIQIL
+575 IQITRVTRFYNYHSL
-580 EIKAYIFDGF
+580 YAACKKVRAFIIDTVNFNNNGSDQPIGAWDYEKVGF
-590 DFIGTPKQF
+590 DLYNSIMQYRNTKFHFKYTSPKSFLFPLYNSDFLKTKQYF
-599 VGAWNYEE
+599 NLGLDFFLYSSTFLDMDFSHTQMQDTA
-607 MSFIVGDSAWTS
+607 FIVG
-619 FKEVTSLDKI
+619 K
-629 LPTDNIKQANKNV
+629 
-642 MFNQD
+642 
-647 YQNTQTLFHLGCNF
+647 
-661 RILTSTFKD
+661 
-670 IEVYSLSMPISI
+670 
-682 KVD
+682 

>member
-146 YEDAKIKEEQIKW
+146 YEDAKIKEEQNKW

-173 NKNQLTNN
+173 NKNQLTND

-218 NNEAYCGKHLSLQLP
+218 NNKAYCGKHLSLQLP
-233 NSKDTQEQKALL
+233 NPKDTQEQKTLL

-340 EVLPRIEMKEFAR
+340 EILPRVEMQQLKTD
-353 EIANQCPKVKS
+353 NTKS
-364 QIQQNDENNLRF
+364 RDKARF
-376 YVELDW
+376 YAELDW
-382 DEFYMKFPL
+382 DSFYMKFPIMQEL
-391 MKGLEEKILQVIPF
+391 KGEYMNLKKLFGEESDFQKQF
-405 EGDINQFVKGFAKEL
+405 EDF
-420 VYETTESI
+420 
-428 RRNTKTPKILHNN
+428 
-441 FLDSAFYNLIIEWLN
+441 LN
-456 DQSIQKDLNNI
+456 DTLLDIKNIKNTQEYTMALNIQAMKENKTKNAEVFKLYKKEETLAETHKAIKDLQKPSDIIDNSLYFQRFDIKNDVFLPHLGLSKFDAFSLQNSIQHEKEVLDKFHSNPKYKQNFALYSIAGAFNI
-467 LNNNNSNAKL
+467 L
-477 VVKLHNIYQGFT
+477 
-489 KNEKIFSLKSND
+489 
-501 WKSDNICEN
+501 
-510 QSLIDIKQPYKLWG
+510 
-524 QCMRTYGL
+524 
-532 GDTAFFEYTNFK
+532 
-544 EAIALYALTGKFNI
+544 
-558 YYIPSLFKI
+558 YIPSL
-567 AQGKDNKI
+567 
-575 DIQIL
+575 IQITRVTRFYNYHSL
-580 EIKAYIFDGF
+580 YAACKKVRAFIIDTVNFNNNGSDQPIGAWDYEKVGF
-590 DFIGTPKQF
+590 DLYNSIMQYRNTKFHFKYTSPKSFLFPLYNSDFLKTKQYF
-599 VGAWNYEE
+599 NLGLDFFLYSSTFLDMDFSHTQMQDTA
-607 MSFIVGDSAWTS
+607 FIVG
-619 FKEVTSLDKI
+619 K
-629 LPTDNIKQANKNV
+629 
-642 MFNQD
+642 
-647 YQNTQTLFHLGCNF
+647 
-661 RILTSTFKD
+661 
-670 IEVYSLSMPISI
+670 
-682 KVD
+682 

>member
-146 YEDAKIKEEQIKW
+146 YEDTKIKEEQIKW

-173 NKNQLTNN
+173 NKNQLTND

-218 NNEAYCGKHLSLQLP
+218 NNKAYCGKHLSLQLP
-233 NSKDTQEQKALL
+233 NPKDTQEQKTLL

-340 EVLPRIEMKEFAR
+340 EILPRVEMQQLKTD
-353 EIANQCPKVKS
+353 NTKS
-364 QIQQNDENNLRF
+364 RDKARF
-376 YVELDW
+376 YAELDW
-382 DEFYMKFPL
+382 DSFYMKFPIMQEL
-391 MKGLEEKILQVIPF
+391 KGEYMNLKKLFGEESDFQKQF
-405 EGDINQFVKGFAKEL
+405 EDF
-420 VYETTESI
+420 
-428 RRNTKTPKILHNN
+428 
-441 FLDSAFYNLIIEWLN
+441 LN
-456 DQSIQKDLNNI
+456 DTLLDIKNIKNTQEYTMALNIQAIKENKTKNTEVFKLYKKEETLPETHKAIKDLQKPSDIIDNSLYFQRFDIKNDVFLPHLGLSKFDAFSLQNSIQHEKEVLDKFHSNPKYKQNFALYSIAGAFNI
-467 LNNNNSNAKL
+467 L
-477 VVKLHNIYQGFT
+477 
-489 KNEKIFSLKSND
+489 
-501 WKSDNICEN
+501 
-510 QSLIDIKQPYKLWG
+510 
-524 QCMRTYGL
+524 
-532 GDTAFFEYTNFK
+532 
-544 EAIALYALTGKFNI
+544 
-558 YYIPSLFKI
+558 YIPSL
-567 AQGKDNKI
+567 
-575 DIQIL
+575 IQITRVTRFYNYHSL
-580 EIKAYIFDGF
+580 YAACKKVRAFIIDTVNFNNNGSDQPIGAWDYEKVGF
-590 DFIGTPKQF
+590 DLYNSIMQYRNTKFHFKYTSPKSFLFPLYNSDFLKTKQYF
-599 VGAWNYEE
+599 NLGLDFFLYSSTFLDMDFSHTQMQDTA
-607 MSFIVGDSAWTS
+607 FIVG
-619 FKEVTSLDKI
+619 K
-629 LPTDNIKQANKNV
+629 
-642 MFNQD
+642 
-647 YQNTQTLFHLGCNF
+647 
-661 RILTSTFKD
+661 
-670 IEVYSLSMPISI
+670 
-682 KVD
+682 

>member
-173 NKNQLTNN
+173 NKNQLTND

-218 NNEAYCGKHLSLQLP
+218 NNKAYCGKHLSLQLP
-233 NSKDTQEQKALL
+233 NPKDTQEQKTLL

-285 DEISRLGWGVS
+285 DEISRLGWGGVS

-340 EVLPRIEMKEFAR
+340 EILPRVEMQQLKTD
-353 EIANQCPKVKS
+353 NTKS
-364 QIQQNDENNLRF
+364 RDKARF
-376 YVELDW
+376 YAELDW
-382 DEFYMKFPL
+382 DSFYMKFPIMQEL
-391 MKGLEEKILQVIPF
+391 KGEYMNLKKLFGEESDFQKQF
-405 EGDINQFVKGFAKEL
+405 EDF
-420 VYETTESI
+420 
-428 RRNTKTPKILHNN
+428 
-441 FLDSAFYNLIIEWLN
+441 LN
-456 DQSIQKDLNNI
+456 DTLLDIKNIKNTQEYTMALNIQAMKENKTKNAEIFKLYKKEETLPETHKAIKDLQKPSDIIDNSLYFQRFDIKNDVFLPHLDLSKFDAFSLQNSIQHEKEVLDKFHSNPKYKQNFALYSIAGAFNI
-467 LNNNNSNAKL
+467 L
-477 VVKLHNIYQGFT
+477 
-489 KNEKIFSLKSND
+489 
-501 WKSDNICEN
+501 
-510 QSLIDIKQPYKLWG
+510 
-524 QCMRTYGL
+524 
-532 GDTAFFEYTNFK
+532 
-544 EAIALYALTGKFNI
+544 
-558 YYIPSLFKI
+558 YIPSL
-567 AQGKDNKI
+567 
-575 DIQIL
+575 IQITRVTRFYNYHSL
-580 EIKAYIFDGF
+580 YAACKKVRAFIIDTVNFNNNGSDQPIGAWDYEKVGF
-590 DFIGTPKQF
+590 DLYNSIMQYRNTKFHFKYTSPKSFLFPLYNSDFLKTKQYF
-599 VGAWNYEE
+599 NLGLDFFLYSSTFLDMDFSHTQMQDTA
-607 MSFIVGDSAWTS
+607 FIVG
-619 FKEVTSLDKI
+619 K
-629 LPTDNIKQANKNV
+629 
-642 MFNQD
+642 
-647 YQNTQTLFHLGCNF
+647 
-661 RILTSTFKD
+661 
-670 IEVYSLSMPISI
+670 
-682 KVD
+682 

>member
-28 KLYEIAQGNKNEI
+28 KLYEIAQGNKSEI
-41 KTIFTTNRMGE
+41 KTIFTTNRIGE

-146 YEDAKIKEEQIKW
+146 YEDTKIKEEQIKW

-173 NKNQLTNN
+173 NKNQLTND

-218 NNEAYCGKHLSLQLP
+218 NNKAYCGKHLSLQLP
-233 NSKDTQEQKALL
+233 NPKDTQEQKALL

-340 EVLPRIEMKEFAR
+340 EILPRVEMKEFAR

-376 YVELDW
+376 YIELDW
-382 DEFYMKFPL
+382 DNFYMKFPIMQEL
-391 MKGLEEKILQVIPF
+391 KGEYMNLKKLFGEESDFQKQF
-405 EGDINQFVKGFAKEL
+405 EDF
-420 VYETTESI
+420 
-428 RRNTKTPKILHNN
+428 
-441 FLDSAFYNLIIEWLN
+441 LN
-456 DQSIQKDLNNI
+456 DTLLDIKNIKNTQEYTMALNIQAMKENKTKNAEVFKLYKKEETLPETHKAIKDLQKPSDIIDNSLYFQRFDIKNDVFLPHLGLSKFDAFSLQNSIQHEKEVLDKFHSNPKYKQNFALYSIAGAFNI
-467 LNNNNSNAKL
+467 L
-477 VVKLHNIYQGFT
+477 
-489 KNEKIFSLKSND
+489 
-501 WKSDNICEN
+501 
-510 QSLIDIKQPYKLWG
+510 
-524 QCMRTYGL
+524 
-532 GDTAFFEYTNFK
+532 
-544 EAIALYALTGKFNI
+544 
-558 YYIPSLFKI
+558 YIPSL
-567 AQGKDNKI
+567 
-575 DIQIL
+575 IQITRVTRFYNYHSL
-580 EIKAYIFDGF
+580 YAACKKVRAFIIDTVNFNNNGSDQPIGAWDYEKVGF
-590 DFIGTPKQF
+590 DLYNSIMQYRNTKFHFKYTSPKSFLFPLYNSDFLKTKQYF
-599 VGAWNYEE
+599 NLGLDFFLYSSTFLDMDFSHMQMQDTA
-607 MSFIVGDSAWTS
+607 FIVG
-619 FKEVTSLDKI
+619 K
-629 LPTDNIKQANKNV
+629 
-642 MFNQD
+642 
-647 YQNTQTLFHLGCNF
+647 
-661 RILTSTFKD
+661 
-670 IEVYSLSMPISI
+670 
-682 KVD
+682 

>member
-173 NKNQLTNN
+173 NKNQLTND

-218 NNEAYCGKHLSLQLP
+218 NNKAYCGKHLSLQLP
-233 NSKDTQEQKALL
+233 NPKDTQEQKTLL

-340 EVLPRIEMKEFAR
+340 EILPRVEMQQLKTD
-353 EIANQCPKVKS
+353 NTKS
-364 QIQQNDENNLRF
+364 RDKARF
-376 YVELDW
+376 YAELDW
-382 DEFYMKFPL
+382 DSFYMKFPIMQEL
-391 MKGLEEKILQVIPF
+391 KGEYMNLKKLFGEESDFQKQF
-405 EGDINQFVKGFAKEL
+405 EDF
-420 VYETTESI
+420 
-428 RRNTKTPKILHNN
+428 
-441 FLDSAFYNLIIEWLN
+441 LN
-456 DQSIQKDLNNI
+456 DTLLDIKNIKNTQEYTMALNIQAMKENKTKNAEVFKLYKKEETLPETHKAIKDLQKPSDIIDNSLYFQRFDIKNDVFLPHLGLSKFDAFSLQNSIQHEKEVLDKFHSNPKYKQNFALYSIAGAFNI
-467 LNNNNSNAKL
+467 L
-477 VVKLHNIYQGFT
+477 
-489 KNEKIFSLKSND
+489 
-501 WKSDNICEN
+501 
-510 QSLIDIKQPYKLWG
+510 
-524 QCMRTYGL
+524 
-532 GDTAFFEYTNFK
+532 
-544 EAIALYALTGKFNI
+544 
-558 YYIPSLFKI
+558 YIPSL
-567 AQGKDNKI
+567 
-575 DIQIL
+575 IQITRVTRFYNYHSL
-580 EIKAYIFDGF
+580 YAACKKVRAFIIDTVNFNNNGSDQPIGAWDYEKVGF
-590 DFIGTPKQF
+590 DLYNSIMQYRNTKFHFKYTSPKSFLLPLYNSDFLKTKQYF
-599 VGAWNYEE
+599 NLGLDFFLYSSTFLDMDFSHTQMQDTA
-607 MSFIVGDSAWTS
+607 FIVG
-619 FKEVTSLDKI
+619 K
-629 LPTDNIKQANKNV
+629 
-642 MFNQD
+642 
-647 YQNTQTLFHLGCNF
+647 
-661 RILTSTFKD
+661 
-670 IEVYSLSMPISI
+670 
-682 KVD
+682 

>member
-137 GDIVEFEAI
+137 SDIVEFEAI
-146 YEDAKIKEEQIKW
+146 YEDTKIKEEQIKW

-173 NKNQLTNN
+173 NKNQLTND

-218 NNEAYCGKHLSLQLP
+218 NNKAYCGKHLSLQLP
-233 NSKDTQEQKALL
+233 NPKDTQEQKALL

-285 DEISRLGWGVS
+285 DETSRLGWGVS

-340 EVLPRIEMKEFAR
+340 EISPRVEMQQLKTD
-353 EIANQCPKVKS
+353 NTKS
-364 QIQQNDENNLRF
+364 RDKARF
-376 YVELDW
+376 YAELDW
-382 DEFYMKFPL
+382 DSFYMKFPIMQEL
-391 MKGLEEKILQVIPF
+391 KGEYMNLKKLFGEESDFQKQF
-405 EGDINQFVKGFAKEL
+405 EDF
-420 VYETTESI
+420 
-428 RRNTKTPKILHNN
+428 
-441 FLDSAFYNLIIEWLN
+441 LN
-456 DQSIQKDLNNI
+456 DTLLDIKNIKNTQEYTMALNIQAMKENKTKNAEVFKLYKKEETLAETHKAIKDLQKPSDIIDNSLYFQRFDIKNDVFLPHLGLSKFDAFSLQNSIQHEKEVLDKFHSNPKYKQNFALYSIAGAFNI
-467 LNNNNSNAKL
+467 L
-477 VVKLHNIYQGFT
+477 
-489 KNEKIFSLKSND
+489 
-501 WKSDNICEN
+501 
-510 QSLIDIKQPYKLWG
+510 
-524 QCMRTYGL
+524 
-532 GDTAFFEYTNFK
+532 
-544 EAIALYALTGKFNI
+544 
-558 YYIPSLFKI
+558 YIPSL
-567 AQGKDNKI
+567 
-575 DIQIL
+575 IQITRVTRFYNYHSL
-580 EIKAYIFDGF
+580 YAACKKVRAFIIDTVNFNNNGSDQPIGAWDYEKVGF
-590 DFIGTPKQF
+590 DLYNSIMQYRNTKFHFKYTSPKSFLFPLYNSDFLKTKQYF
-599 VGAWNYEE
+599 NLGLDFFLYSSTFLDMDFSHTQMQDTA
-607 MSFIVGDSAWTS
+607 FIVG
-619 FKEVTSLDKI
+619 K
-629 LPTDNIKQANKNV
+629 
-642 MFNQD
+642 
-647 YQNTQTLFHLGCNF
+647 
-661 RILTSTFKD
+661 
-670 IEVYSLSMPISI
+670 
-682 KVD
+682 

>member
-28 KLYEIAQGNKNEI
+28 KLYEIAQGNKSEI
-41 KTIFTTNRMGE
+41 KTIFTTNRIGE

-146 YEDAKIKEEQIKW
+146 YEDTKIKEEQIKW

-173 NKNQLTNN
+173 NKNQLTND

-203 DKALLSSSIIYRHLE
+203 DKALLSSSIIYRYLE
-218 NNEAYCGKHLSLQLP
+218 NNKAYCGKHLSLQLP
-233 NSKDTQEQKALL
+233 NPKDTQEQKALL

-329 IPNETMKTIVK
+329 IPNKTMKIIVK
-340 EVLPRIEMKEFAR
+340 EILPRVEMQQLKTD
-353 EIANQCPKVKS
+353 NTKS
-364 QIQQNDENNLRF
+364 RDKARF
-376 YVELDW
+376 YAELDW
-382 DEFYMKFPL
+382 DNFYMKFPIMQEL
-391 MKGLEEKILQVIPF
+391 KGEYMNLKKLFGEESDFQKQF
-405 EGDINQFVKGFAKEL
+405 EDF
-420 VYETTESI
+420 
-428 RRNTKTPKILHNN
+428 
-441 FLDSAFYNLIIEWLN
+441 LN
-456 DQSIQKDLNNI
+456 DTLLDIKNIKNTQEYTMALNIQAMKENKTKNAEVFKLYKKEETLPETHKAIKDLQKPSDIIDNSLYFQRFDIKNDVFLPHLGLSKFDAFSLQNSIQHEKEVLDKFH
-467 LNNNNSNAKL
+467 SNPK
-477 VVKLHNIYQGFT
+477 Y
-489 KNEKIFSLKSND
+489 
-501 WKSDNICEN
+501 
-510 QSLIDIKQPYKLWG
+510 KQ
-524 QCMRTYGL
+524 
-532 GDTAFFEYTNFK
+532 NF
-544 EAIALYALTGKFNI
+544 ALYSIAGTFNVL
-558 YYIPSLFKI
+558 YIPSL
-567 AQGKDNKI
+567 
-575 DIQIL
+575 IQITGVTRFYDYHSL
-580 EIKAYIFDGF
+580 YAACKKVRAFIIDTVNFNNNGSDQPIGVWDYENVRFDLYNSIMQYAGENTKKRMGDAISTLIFPIKEKENNYILYNSNFKKSQQSFNLGL
-590 DFIGTPKQF
+590 DFFLYSSTFLDMDFSHKQMQDT
-599 VGAWNYEE
+599 A
-607 MSFIVGDSAWTS
+607 FIVG
-619 FKEVTSLDKI
+619 K
-629 LPTDNIKQANKNV
+629 
-642 MFNQD
+642 
-647 YQNTQTLFHLGCNF
+647 
-661 RILTSTFKD
+661 
-670 IEVYSLSMPISI
+670 
-682 KVD
+682 

>member
-1 MEALNQKNSLNIR
+1 MEALNQKNSLNIK

-41 KTIFTTNRMGE
+41 KTIFTTNRIGE

-103 ERKAD
+103 ERKVD

-146 YEDAKIKEEQIKW
+146 YEDTKIKEEQIKW

-173 NKNQLTNN
+173 NKNQLTND
-181 KKESSLF
+181 KKESSLL

-218 NNEAYCGKHLSLQLP
+218 NNKAYCGKHLSLQLP
-233 NSKDTQEQKALL
+233 NPKDTQEQKALL

-340 EVLPRIEMKEFAR
+340 EILPRVEMQQLKTD
-353 EIANQCPKVKS
+353 NTKS
-364 QIQQNDENNLRF
+364 RDKARF
-376 YVELDW
+376 YAELDW
-382 DEFYMKFPL
+382 DNFYMKFPIMQEL
-391 MKGLEEKILQVIPF
+391 KGEHMNLKKLFGEESDFQKQF
-405 EGDINQFVKGFAKEL
+405 EDF
-420 VYETTESI
+420 
-428 RRNTKTPKILHNN
+428 
-441 FLDSAFYNLIIEWLN
+441 LN
-456 DQSIQKDLNNI
+456 DTLLDIKNIKNTQEYTMALNIQAMKENKTKNAEVFKLYKKEETLPETHKAIKDLQKPSDIIDNSLYFQRFDIKNDVFLPHLGLSKFDAFSLQNSIQHEKEVLDKFHSNPKYKQNFALYSIAGAFNI
-467 LNNNNSNAKL
+467 L
-477 VVKLHNIYQGFT
+477 
-489 KNEKIFSLKSND
+489 
-501 WKSDNICEN
+501 
-510 QSLIDIKQPYKLWG
+510 
-524 QCMRTYGL
+524 
-532 GDTAFFEYTNFK
+532 
-544 EAIALYALTGKFNI
+544 
-558 YYIPSLFKI
+558 YIPSL
-567 AQGKDNKI
+567 
-575 DIQIL
+575 IQITRVTRFYNYHSL
-580 EIKAYIFDGF
+580 YAACKKVRAFIIDTVNFNNNGSDQPIGAWDYEKVGF
-590 DFIGTPKQF
+590 DLYNSIMQYRNTKFHFKYTSPKSFLFPLYNSDFLKTKQYF
-599 VGAWNYEE
+599 NLGLDFFLYSSTFLDMDFSHMQMQDTA
-607 MSFIVGDSAWTS
+607 FIVG
-619 FKEVTSLDKI
+619 K
-629 LPTDNIKQANKNV
+629 
-642 MFNQD
+642 
-647 YQNTQTLFHLGCNF
+647 
-661 RILTSTFKD
+661 
-670 IEVYSLSMPISI
+670 
-682 KVD
+682 

>member
-28 KLYEIAQGNKNEI
+28 KLYEIAQGNKSEI
-41 KTIFTTNRMGE
+41 KTIFTTNRIGE

-146 YEDAKIKEEQIKW
+146 YEDTKIKEEQIKW

-173 NKNQLTNN
+173 NKNQLTND

-203 DKALLSSSIIYRHLE
+203 DKALLSSSIIYRYLE
-218 NNEAYCGKHLSLQLP
+218 NNKAYCGKHLSLQLP
-233 NSKDTQEQKALL
+233 NPKDTQEQKALL

-306 PSDAKELKDLTFRSS
+306 PSDTKELKDLTFRSS

-340 EVLPRIEMKEFAR
+340 EILPRVEMQQLKTD
-353 EIANQCPKVKS
+353 NTKS
-364 QIQQNDENNLRF
+364 RDKARF
-376 YVELDW
+376 YAELDW
-382 DEFYMKFPL
+382 DNFYMKFPIMQEL
-391 MKGLEEKILQVIPF
+391 KGEHMNLKKLFGEESDFQKQF
-405 EGDINQFVKGFAKEL
+405 EDF
-420 VYETTESI
+420 
-428 RRNTKTPKILHNN
+428 
-441 FLDSAFYNLIIEWLN
+441 LN
-456 DQSIQKDLNNI
+456 DTLLDIKNIKNTQEYTMALNIQAMKENKTKNAEVFKLYKKEETLPETHKAIKDLQKPSDIIDNSLYFQRFDIKNDVFLPHLGLSKFDAFSLQNSIQHEKEVLDKFH
-467 LNNNNSNAKL
+467 SNPK
-477 VVKLHNIYQGFT
+477 Y
-489 KNEKIFSLKSND
+489 
-501 WKSDNICEN
+501 
-510 QSLIDIKQPYKLWG
+510 KQ
-524 QCMRTYGL
+524 
-532 GDTAFFEYTNFK
+532 NF
-544 EAIALYALTGKFNI
+544 ALYSIAGTFNVL
-558 YYIPSLFKI
+558 YIPSL
-567 AQGKDNKI
+567 
-575 DIQIL
+575 IQITGVTRFYDYHSL
-580 EIKAYIFDGF
+580 YAACKKVRAFIIDTVNFNNNGSDQPIGVWDYENVRFDLYNSIMQYAGENTKKRMGDAISTLIFPIKEKENNYILYNSNFKKSQQSFNLGL
-590 DFIGTPKQF
+590 DFFLYSSTFLDMNFSHKQMQDT
-599 VGAWNYEE
+599 A
-607 MSFIVGDSAWTS
+607 FIVG
-619 FKEVTSLDKI
+619 K
-629 LPTDNIKQANKNV
+629 
-642 MFNQD
+642 
-647 YQNTQTLFHLGCNF
+647 
-661 RILTSTFKD
+661 
-670 IEVYSLSMPISI
+670 
-682 KVD
+682 

>member
-52 AHLNASEIFSKEA
+52 AHLNVSEIFSKEA

-146 YEDAKIKEEQIKW
+146 YEDTKIKEEQIKW

-173 NKNQLTNN
+173 SKNQLTNN

-218 NNEAYCGKHLSLQLP
+218 NNKAYCGKHLSLQLP
-233 NSKDTQEQKALL
+233 NPKDTQEQKALL

-340 EVLPRIEMKEFAR
+340 EILPRVEMQQLKTD
-353 EIANQCPKVKS
+353 NTKS
-364 QIQQNDENNLRF
+364 RDKARF
-376 YVELDW
+376 YAELDW
-382 DEFYMKFPL
+382 DNFYMKFPIMQEL
-391 MKGLEEKILQVIPF
+391 KGEYMNLKKLFGEESDFQKQF
-405 EGDINQFVKGFAKEL
+405 EDF
-420 VYETTESI
+420 
-428 RRNTKTPKILHNN
+428 
-441 FLDSAFYNLIIEWLN
+441 LN
-456 DQSIQKDLNNI
+456 DTLLDIKNIKNTQEYTMALNIQAMKENKTKNAEVFKLYKKEETLPETHKAIKDLQKPSDIIDNSLYFQRFDIKNDVFLPHLGLSKFDAFSLQNSIQHEKEVLDKFHSNPKYKQNFALYSIAGAFNI
-467 LNNNNSNAKL
+467 L
-477 VVKLHNIYQGFT
+477 
-489 KNEKIFSLKSND
+489 
-501 WKSDNICEN
+501 
-510 QSLIDIKQPYKLWG
+510 
-524 QCMRTYGL
+524 
-532 GDTAFFEYTNFK
+532 
-544 EAIALYALTGKFNI
+544 
-558 YYIPSLFKI
+558 YIPSL
-567 AQGKDNKI
+567 
-575 DIQIL
+575 IQITRVTRFYNYHSL
-580 EIKAYIFDGF
+580 YAACKKVRAFIIDTVNFNNNGSDQPIGAWDYEKVGF
-590 DFIGTPKQF
+590 DLYNSIMQYRNTKFHFKYTSPKSFLFPLYNSDFLKTKQYF
-599 VGAWNYEE
+599 NLGLDFFLYSSTFLDMDFSHTQMQDTA
-607 MSFIVGDSAWTS
+607 FIVG
-619 FKEVTSLDKI
+619 K
-629 LPTDNIKQANKNV
+629 
-642 MFNQD
+642 
-647 YQNTQTLFHLGCNF
+647 
-661 RILTSTFKD
+661 
-670 IEVYSLSMPISI
+670 
-682 KVD
+682 

>member
-52 AHLNASEIFSKEA
+52 AYLNASEIFSKEA

-137 GDIVEFEAI
+137 SDIVEFEAI
-146 YEDAKIKEEQIKW
+146 YEDTKIKEEQIKW

-173 NKNQLTNN
+173 NKNQLTND

-188 DEEILKDCFYIEKEE
+188 DEEILKDCFYIEKKE

-218 NNEAYCGKHLSLQLP
+218 NNKAYCGKHLSLQLP
-233 NSKDTQEQKALL
+233 NPKDTQEQKALL

-285 DEISRLGWGVS
+285 DETSRLGWGGVS

-340 EVLPRIEMKEFAR
+340 EILPRVEMQQLKTD
-353 EIANQCPKVKS
+353 NTKS
-364 QIQQNDENNLRF
+364 RDKARF
-376 YVELDW
+376 YAELDW
-382 DEFYMKFPL
+382 DSFYMKFPIMQEL
-391 MKGLEEKILQVIPF
+391 KGEYMNLKKLFGEESDFQKQF
-405 EGDINQFVKGFAKEL
+405 EDF
-420 VYETTESI
+420 
-428 RRNTKTPKILHNN
+428 
-441 FLDSAFYNLIIEWLN
+441 LN
-456 DQSIQKDLNNI
+456 DTLLDIKNIKNTQEYTMALNIQAMKENKTKNAEVFKLYKKEETLAETHKAIKDLQKPSDIIDNSLYFQRFDIKNDVFLPHLGLSKFDAFSLQNSIQHEKEVLDKFHSNPKYKQNFALYSIAGAFNI
-467 LNNNNSNAKL
+467 L
-477 VVKLHNIYQGFT
+477 
-489 KNEKIFSLKSND
+489 
-501 WKSDNICEN
+501 
-510 QSLIDIKQPYKLWG
+510 
-524 QCMRTYGL
+524 
-532 GDTAFFEYTNFK
+532 
-544 EAIALYALTGKFNI
+544 
-558 YYIPSLFKI
+558 YIPSL
-567 AQGKDNKI
+567 
-575 DIQIL
+575 IQITRVTRFYNYHSL
-580 EIKAYIFDGF
+580 YAACKKVRAFIIDTVNFNNNGSDQPIGAWDYEKVGF
-590 DFIGTPKQF
+590 DLYNSIMQYRNTKFHFKYTSPKSFLFPLYNSDFLKTKQYF
-599 VGAWNYEE
+599 NLGLDFFLYSSTFLDMDFSHTQMQDTA
-607 MSFIVGDSAWTS
+607 FIVG
-619 FKEVTSLDKI
+619 K
-629 LPTDNIKQANKNV
+629 
-642 MFNQD
+642 
-647 YQNTQTLFHLGCNF
+647 
-661 RILTSTFKD
+661 
-670 IEVYSLSMPISI
+670 
-682 KVD
+682 